1 MKKYLAIGIAV
12 IVLIAIVGTFDKL
25 LIATMHLVDTYGSAT
40 GTTTIEVITNEKVSN
55 SEASL
60 PVFLS

>member
-1 MKKYLAIGIAV
+1 MKKYLAIGIVV

-40 GTTTIEVITNEKVSN
+40 GTTTVEVIDGLNEIYY
-55 SEASL
+55 SL
-60 PVFLS
+60 YE

>member
-1 MKKYLAIGIAV
+1 MKKYLATGIAV

-40 GTTTIEVITNEKVSN
+40 GTTTIEVIDRLNDIYY
-55 SEASL
+55 SL
-60 PVFLS
+60 YE

>member
-1 MKKYLAIGIAV
+1 MKKYLAIGIIV

-40 GTTTIEVITNEKVSN
+40 GTTTVEVIDGLNEIYYMFY
-55 SEASL
+55 E
-60 PVFLS
+60 